1 MRNIWTICKKEMKG
15 YFSSPVG
22 YLLLTMFAIIIGFFF
37 WNVVGYFAI
46 MGQRQMQSG
55 GTMNVNEFVIRPLIQ
70 NMSVVG
76 LFLIPLIT
84 MRLFAEEKRQGTIEL
99 LLTSPISDVEMLVGK
114 WLSAVFMYGAM
125 VAFASISFVFLF
137 AYGNPDLKPM
147 LVGFLGLM
155 LQAGA
160 LLSIGLFISTTT
172 KNQII
177 AGATTFGVAL
187 LLWTFE
193 WVAGYETAGWAKVM
207 SYISVIPHFESFA
220 RGVIDTKDVIYF
232 VSLTFLGLFL
242 TARSLE
248 SLRWRS

>member
-1 MRNIWTICKKEMKG
+1 MKS

-22 YLLLTMFAIIIGFFF
+22 YLLLTMFALIIGFFF

-46 MGQRQMQSG
+46 IGQRQMAQG
-55 GTMNVNEFVIRPLIQ
+55 ANLNVNEFVVRPLIQ

-99 LLTSPISDVEMLVGK
+99 LLTSPITDLEMLIGK
-114 WLSAVFMYGAM
+114 WLSAVLMYGAM
-125 VAFASISFVFLF
+125 VGFASINFIFLF
-137 AYGNPDLKPM
+137 AYGNPDLMPM

-160 LLSIGLFISTTT
+160 LLSLGLFISTTT

-177 AGATTFGVAL
+177 AGAVTFGVAL
-187 LLWTFE
+187 MLWTFE
-193 WVAGYETAGWAKVM
+193 WVAGYETAAWAKVM
-207 SYISVIPHFESFA
+207 SYISINSHLESFS
-220 RGVIDTKDVIYF
+220 RGLIDTKDVIYF
-232 VSLTFLGLFL
+232 VSAIFLGLFL
-242 TARSLE
+242 TSRSLE

>member
-1 MRNIWTICKKEMKG
+1 
-15 YFSSPVG
+15 
-22 YLLLTMFAIIIGFFF
+22 
-37 WNVVGYFAI
+37 
-46 MGQRQMQSG
+46 
-55 GTMNVNEFVIRPLIQ
+55 
-70 NMSVVG
+70 MSVIG
-76 LFLIPLIT
+76 LVLIPLIT

-99 LLTSPISDVEMLVGK
+99 LLTSPITDLQMLLGK
-114 WLSAVFMYGAM
+114 WLSAVAMYGTM
-125 VAFASISFVFLF
+125 VAFASINFFFLF

-160 LLSIGLFISTTT
+160 LLSLGLFISTTT

-177 AGATTFGVAL
+177 AGAVTFGTAL
-187 LLWTFE
+187 LLWTME
-193 WVAGYETAGWAKVM
+193 WVGGYETATWAKVL

-232 VSLTFLGLFL
+232 LSLTFLGLFL